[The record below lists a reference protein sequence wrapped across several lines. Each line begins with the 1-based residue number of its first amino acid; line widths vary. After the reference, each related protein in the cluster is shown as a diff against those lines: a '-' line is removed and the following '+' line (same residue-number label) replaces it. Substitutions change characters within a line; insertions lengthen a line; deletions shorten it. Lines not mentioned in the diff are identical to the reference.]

1 MNSSDGDAYA
11 AARWSFFSTAAMERG
26 LDGSEERFAE
36 YFFALYQCSPDEPA
50 GVNDRRE
57 QLRQEMPTKVLPVG
71 KRFVLTGE
79 AAYQALG
86 GCYHGLSLK
95 ALQDDVRGYAKERL
109 EAITAA
115 HRNSQSLPIPG
126 DLTEGQLAHD
136 RRLEFL
142 TCVALRNDQVLYR
155 GEP

>member
-1 MNSSDGDAYA
+1 
-11 AARWSFFSTAAMERG
+11 MERG
-26 LDGSEERFAE
+26 LDGSEERFAAF
-36 YFFALYQCSPDEPA
+36 FFALYQCSPDEPA

-86 GCYHGLSLK
+86 GHYLGLSLD
-95 ALQDDVRGYAKERL
+95 ALNDNLRDYAKERL
-109 EAITAA
+109 EAITAV

-126 DLTEGQLAHD
+126 DLTEGQLAHN

-142 TCVALRNDQVLYR
+142 TCMSLLNGQVLYK